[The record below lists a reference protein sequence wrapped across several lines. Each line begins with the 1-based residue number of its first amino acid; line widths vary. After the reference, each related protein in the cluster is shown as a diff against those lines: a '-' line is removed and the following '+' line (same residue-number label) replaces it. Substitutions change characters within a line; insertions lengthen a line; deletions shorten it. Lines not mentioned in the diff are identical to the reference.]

1 MSNIENND
9 SNEMNVLRQVK
20 EQLKS
25 NNSNDRFEAIH
36 IIRKEKFLESID
48 ILENLVEYDSEIAV
62 RELALIVLFEL
73 QAPEIFSLV
82 KKIFYNTTESRF
94 MRGRAIWIL
103 GHFRDQQSFEL
114 LKLAIEDSDEE
125 VLYWAIMGLL
135 GNSSYQQIIPKINIL
150 LQSNRSS
157 LVRQTAAWLLGMK
170 YELES
175 REILERSLL
184 HDEHYTVRMISAW
197 SLSRINDIKS
207 LTNLSKALQ
216 KDTNELTRR
225 EIAFSIGNITNG
237 QNDETRLTSEFLT
250 QNDLAIRSLTRV
262 LQRDTSYI
270 VRRACAEALGQL
282 GDKRAVPSLI
292 ETLSLDTNQFVRK
305 EIIITLGKI
314 GDEQAIEIINNA
326 KRSHYK
332 MIEEAAIEALEKLNK
347 K

>member
-9 SNEMNVLRQVK
+9 SEEMNTLEQIK

-25 NNSNDRFEAIH
+25 SNSNDRFEAIY
-36 IIRKEKFLESID
+36 IIRKERFPESIA
-48 ILENLVEYDSEIAV
+48 ILKNLVDNDSEIAV

-73 QAPEIFSLV
+73 QEPEIFSLV
-82 KKIFYNTTESRF
+82 RKIFYDTTESRF

-103 GHFRDQQSFEL
+103 GHFTDEQSFEL
-114 LKLAIEDSDEE
+114 VKLALEDSDEE

-135 GNSSYQQIIPKINIL
+135 KNSFYQEIIPKISSL
-150 LQSNRSS
+150 LQSNRSA

-170 YELES
+170 HEINS
-175 REILERSLL
+175 KEILERTLL
-184 HDEHYTVRMISAW
+184 QDEHFSVRMISAW
-197 SLSRINDIKS
+197 SLNRLNDINS
-207 LTNLSKALQ
+207 LANLSKALQ

-225 EIAFSIGNITNG
+225 EIAFTIGNIVCK
-237 QNDETRLTSEFLT
+237 QNDEIKLTSEFLSF
-250 QNDLAIRSLTRV
+250 NDLAIRSLTRV

-282 GDKRAVPSLI
+282 ADKRAVPSLI
-292 ETLSLDTNQFVRK
+292 ETLTLDTNQFVRK

-314 GDEQAIEIINNA
+314 GDDQAYDVINGA

-332 MIEEAAIEALEKLNK
+332 MIEEAAIEALSKLSK